1 MSYTRI
7 WCLRSE
13 SNQRHADFQSAAL
26 PAELRRH
33 LTRWERN
40 SECRSIRNFWRYR
53 PDLNWGMRVLQTL
66 ALPLGYGTIKIRS
79 GNILIYVGAG
89 DEART
94 RYLHLGKVALY
105 RMSYTRIWCLR
116 SESNQR
122 HADFQSAALPAE
134 LRRHGEQN
142 LHSARCEG
150 DYEKSGDPERTRTV
164 DLQRDRLAC

>member
-1 MSYTRI
+1 MRFVGIDAHIDPRAAIKAAPTNEAQKTASTKRACCFLEVTPGFEPGSEGFADL
-7 WCLRSE
+7 CLTTWP
-13 SNQRHADFQSAAL
+13 RHQL
-26 PAELRRH
+26 YKIIGAEAP
-33 LTRWERN
+33 
-40 SECRSIRNFWRYR
+40 ECHF
-53 PDLNWGMRVLQTL
+53 
-66 ALPLGYGTIKIRS
+66 
-79 GNILIYVGAG
+79 GAG

-134 LRRHGEQN
+134 LQRHIEVSRSSP
-142 LHSARCEG
+142 LLLF
-150 DYEKSGDPERTRTV
+150 GDPERTRTV